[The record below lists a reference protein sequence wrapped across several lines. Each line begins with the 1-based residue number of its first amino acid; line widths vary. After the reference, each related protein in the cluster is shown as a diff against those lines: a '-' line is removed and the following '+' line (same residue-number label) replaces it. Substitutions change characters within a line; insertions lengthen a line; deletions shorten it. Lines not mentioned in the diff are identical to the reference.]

1 MEKLTSDWTRMRGKA
16 PAHLSVRPLR
26 SSFHAEENNNGIMY
40 NKSRSA
46 KKHPD

>member
-1 MEKLTSDWTRMRGKA
+1 MIRRKA
-16 PAHLSVRPLR
+16 HDRLLLRLVRLSLY
-26 SSFHAEENNNGIMY
+26 AKENNNGTMD